1 MNAYKTYFDRQ
12 TISPA
17 LHARLAALVS
27 SPAQMPPSPLPNPE
41 GNEPPARLEKPLQRG
56 PLAPAQR
63 THRSSRWIALAACAA
78 LIVLGWKGLSYQWQP
93 PLPTDNIFPLNSPTE
108 TQPAVDPTFAP
119 DVSDPDPVAPPEDYG
134 FLIHSPTAEER
145 LNFYDIPSLNFQE
158 GLSEVAACL
167 ALPEGSF
174 YVELTLEDLQKVFWG
189 PECKPESTS
198 ADLPWVLGWD
208 GYTVQI
214 GARYDGNGDLWMLSI
229 YGSKGLDSFE
239 LQISPGRLPPQ
250 CLADP
255 GGESADV
262 NGTEVTSYYH
272 AYDWDGDGLTDHVCT
287 SEFLVDGYG
296 YRFRN
301 VYTETGEEEY
311 DVAEAAKF
319 QNACFVMRTA
329 QWTDSRCYF
338 GHIVHTD
345 NIPAWEETP
354 FDTLADARERADF
367 APYLPETAPVNWGE
381 FHGRLSYQEGNYNYL
396 FVRWSRMYDNVEID
410 VHLPEGEDLDY
421 YHTQLVDVNVPESYD
436 WRLYDGPISD
446 TVPPEYRM
454 AFYKPAFRAEDMS
467 LEVVKARMHDHDT
480 GGEIC
485 HFYVIHENG
494 VVVSYDC
501 SGVTAETVWAMIEP
515 TL

>member
-1 MNAYKTYFDRQ
+1 MNAYKAYFDRQ
-12 TISPA
+12 TISQSAHDRLMA
-17 LHARLAALVS
+17 LGGNIKEDSRDGSCCRHDRRTVPLS
-27 SPAQMPPSPLPNPE
+27 S
-41 GNEPPARLEKPLQRG
+41 G
-56 PLAPAQR
+56 
-63 THRSSRWIALAACAA
+63 RWLALAACAA

-93 PLPTDNIFPLNSPTE
+93 PQPTDNVFPLNSPTE

-119 DVSDPDPVAPPEDYG
+119 DVSDANPVAPPEDNGY
-134 FLIHSPTAEER
+134 LIHSPTGER
-145 LNFYDIPSLNFQE
+145 LNFYDLPSLNFQE
-158 GLSEVAACL
+158 GMGEVAASL
-167 ALPEGSF
+167 ALPDGCF
-174 YVELTLEDLQKVFWG
+174 YVELTLEDLQKVLWG
-189 PECKPESTS
+189 PEGKPDTLSPDT
-198 ADLPWVLGWD
+198 DLPWVLGWD

-214 GARYDGNGDLWMLSI
+214 GARYDGNGDLWMLTV
-229 YGSKGLDSFE
+229 YGVKGLDTFE
-239 LQISPGRLPPQ
+239 LEISPGRLPPQ

-262 NGTEVTSYYH
+262 NGTEVTSWYH
-272 AYDWDGDGLTDHVCT
+272 AYDRDGDGLTDHVCT

-311 DVAEAAKF
+311 DVAGAAQF
-319 QNACFVMRTA
+319 FNACFVMRTA

-338 GHIVHTD
+338 DHIAHND
-345 NIPAWEETP
+345 NIPPWEETP

-367 APYLPETAPVNWGE
+367 APYLPQTAPVSWSE

-396 FVRWSRMYDNVEID
+396 FVRWSKMYDNVEID

-436 WRLYDGPISD
+436 WRLYDGPICD

-454 AFYKPAFRAEDMS
+454 AFYKPAFRAGDMS

-501 SGVTAETVWAMIEP
+501 SGVTAETVWALVES

>member
-12 TISPA
+12 AISQSAHDRLMA
-17 LHARLAALVS
+17 LAKAPEPKALFEAAS
-27 SPAQMPPSPLPNPE
+27 QIRPEAHSLPGQKAE
-41 GNEPPARLEKPLQRG
+41 KRAFEPVRP
-56 PLAPAQR
+56 
-63 THRSSRWIALAACAA
+63 WIALAACAA

-93 PLPTDNIFPLNSPTE
+93 PQPTNNVFPLHSPTE
-108 TQPAVDPTFAP
+108 TQPAVDSTFAP
-119 DVSDPDPVAPPEDYG
+119 DVSDPDPIPPPEDYG
-134 FLIHSPTAEER
+134 FLIHSPTPTTEGPMH
-145 LNFYDIPSLNFQE
+145 FYSLPSLNFQE
-158 GLSEVAACL
+158 GMGEVAASI

-174 YVELTLEDLQKVFWG
+174 YVELTLEDLQKLFWG
-189 PECKPESTS
+189 PQGKPESTS
-198 ADLPWVLGWD
+198 ADLPWALFWD
-208 GYTVQI
+208 GYTIQI
-214 GARYDGNGDLWMLSI
+214 GARYDGNGDLWMLTV
-229 YGSKGLDSFE
+229 YGSKGLDTFE
-239 LQISPGRLPPQ
+239 LEISPGRLPPQ

-255 GGESADV
+255 NGESADV

-272 AYDWDGDGLTDHVCT
+272 AYDRDGDGLTDHICT

-311 DVAEAAKF
+311 DVAGAAQF
-319 QNACFVMRTA
+319 FNACFVMRTA

-338 GHIVHTD
+338 DHLAHTD

-354 FDTLADARERADF
+354 FDTLAAARERADF
-367 APYLPETAPVNWGE
+367 APYLPETAPVNWSE
-381 FHGRLSYQEGNYNYL
+381 FYGRLSYQEGNYNYL
-396 FVRWSRMYDNVEID
+396 FVRWTKGYDNVEID

-446 TVPPEYRM
+446 TVPPEYRS

-467 LEVVKARMHDHDT
+467 LEVIRARMHDHDT

-501 SGVTAETVWAMIEP
+501 SGVTAEAIWDMIEP